1 MLPVLPDRSMGNKTK
16 KVINSYRET
25 VAGNQLVYN
34 RGIGVSLALH
44 LVGKKGQNH
53 RSGYQSQKVQNG
65 RGYLD
70 PNGAKRILKKVGLFK
85 CNHQFIL
92 PCIIVAYGE

>member
-1 MLPVLPDRSMGNKTK
+1 MV
-16 KVINSYRET
+16 NSYKEA

-44 LVGKKGQNH
+44 LVGKKGPNH

-65 RGYLD
+65 
-70 PNGAKRILKKVGLFK
+70 
-85 CNHQFIL
+85 
-92 PCIIVAYGE
+92 